1 MPLSPAETIPALLLQ
16 QSALGAH
23 PAIIDHDTRISYAE
37 LYEFVRRVGRAYIAA
52 GVAHGDRVAVWL
64 PNRFEFIL
72 AMLGAQCV
80 GAAVVPLNTRYT
92 GHEAAYILGRS
103 RARVV
108 VMDDTFLDKGFV
120 GMLRAGAASL
130 ADADESAG
138 TASPA
143 PGLPAPGL
151 PSLALAVSLDGA
163 HGEGTA
169 GWEQFLSAGLGVDDT
184 VLDARMRSVTRDDMI
199 DMLFTSG
206 TTGAPKGV
214 IALHRQSLSIARSWA
229 EGAEL
234 VADDVY
240 GIVNP
245 MFHGFGY
252 KAGLLSSLVGG
263 STIIPIPVFEPD
275 ELMRLVQT
283 ERISVLPGVPTIFTT
298 LLDDPRRADYD
309 LSSLRFAVAGATT
322 APPTLFHDMVD
333 ILGFDRVAQAYGL
346 TECLVATF
354 SRHGESLE
362 HASQTTGPAVPGL
375 RIRVVDGDGHD
386 LSLDEPG
393 EILLRGDIVFTGYF
407 EDPAATASAF
417 DADGWFHTGDVGS
430 LDEHGCLR
438 ITDRIKDMFI
448 VGGFNV
454 YPAEVE
460 HALRQ
465 HPAVNESAVIG
476 VDDARLGTVGKAY
489 VKLLTDVIE
498 PPSAQDLTEFCRTR
512 LANFKVPREF
522 VFVDDFPRNATGKI
536 LKRELREIA
545 DAPRPAV

>member
-1 MPLSPAETIPALLLQ
+1 MPLSHAETVPALLREQ
-16 QSALGAH
+16 ASLGEHA
-23 PAIIDHDTRISYAE
+23 AVIDHGVRISYAG
-37 LYEFVRRVGRAYIAA
+37 LYERVRDVGRAFIAA
-52 GVAHGDRVAVWL
+52 GVGHGDRVAVWL
-64 PNRFEFIL
+64 PNRHEFIL
-72 AMLGAQCV
+72 AMLGAQAI

-92 GHEAAYILGRS
+92 GHEAAYILSRS
-103 RARVV
+103 RARVIV
-108 VMDDTFLDKGFV
+108 LDDAFLAKGFV
-120 GMLRAGAASL
+120 QMLRRGGQSL
-130 ADADESAG
+130 VGGDGVPSPADG
-138 TASPA
+138 QPA
-143 PGLPAPGL
+143 PGLPAL
-151 PSLALAVSLDGA
+151 RLAVSLDGS
-163 HGEGTA
+163 HGPGTA
-169 GWEQFLSAGLGVDDT
+169 SWGEFLARGRAVGDDA
-184 VLDARMRSVTRDDMI
+184 LEARMEAVTRDDMI

-214 IALHRQSLSIARSWA
+214 IALHRQSLSIARSWS

-234 VADDVY
+234 TRDDVY

-252 KAGLLSSLVGG
+252 KAGLLSSLIAGC
-263 STIIPIPVFEPD
+263 TIIPISVFEP
-275 ELMRLVQT
+275 EALMQLVEA

-298 LLDDPRRADYD
+298 LLDHPRRRDYD

-333 ILGFDRVAQAYGL
+333 VLGFDRVAQAYGL

-354 SRHGESLE
+354 SRHGESLD

-375 RIRVVDGDGHD
+375 EIRVVDEHGRDTPTD
-386 LSLDEPG
+386 QPG

-407 EDPAATASAF
+407 EDAAATAAAF
-417 DADGWFHTGDVGS
+417 DGEGWFHTGDVGS
-430 LDEHGCLR
+430 LDEHGCLK

-460 HALRQ
+460 HVLRG
-465 HPAVNESAVIG
+465 HPAVNESAVLGIP
-476 VDDARLGTVGKAY
+476 DDRLGTVGRAY
-489 VKLLTDVIE
+489 VKLLTDAQK
-498 PPSAQDLTEFCRTR
+498 PSAQELAEFCRER

-536 LKRELREIA
+536 LKRELRDES
-545 DAPRPAV
+545 